1 MSSSS
6 SLSAP
11 HDVVPTRSRRL
22 SPTRIL
28 WADPS
33 PCDCYDQAPGRYTC
47 IDQTGR
53 KRAKHEYLL
62 ETRKGTR
69 CVWCSRLC
77 RCEAL

>member
-22 SPTRIL
+22 SPVRIEY
-28 WADPS
+28 ADPS
-33 PCDCYDQAPGRYTC
+33 PCDCYDQAPGRYAC
-47 IDQTGR
+47 VDQTGR
-53 KRAKHEYLL
+53 KRRVHEYLL
-62 ETRKGTR
+62 QTRKGTR
-69 CVWCSRLC
+69 CVWCNSIC